1 MTLAFCC
8 LVRGKMN
15 KMWKKKDGFWM
26 KKTIKIDQLP
36 ALFQP
41 ARPVL
46 AKIEQAGFE
55 AYFVGG
61 CVRDTILHGT
71 IHDIDIATSAYP
83 SEIKQIF
90 HKTVDTGIEHGTV
103 MILDHGTGYETT
115 TFRTESGYQD
125 FRRPDK
131 VTFVRSLADDL
142 KRRDFTIN
150 ALAMKE
156 DGTVIDLFDGL
167 GDLKRHLI
175 RAVGD
180 PQARFH
186 EDALRMM
193 RAVRFASK
201 LDFAI
206 DQNTLAGIKDHA
218 QLLKKITIERIQ
230 VEFEKLL
237 LGQNPSRGLK
247 DLVDT
252 GLYAYCPG
260 LKDQKAVLQ
269 GLSNSDRW
277 QLKEAASAW
286 AVLTWPMHLA
296 TNQQSKF
303 LKSWKLSNQLI
314 KDVAAIN
321 HFLDDLAGDKVDN
334 RSLFACGQQRLL
346 AAIDAAQVLGIPVD
360 SSKLLQQYRDLPL
373 KDRHQLAIDGGTI
386 LKTTGIKPGPRLGQ
400 IIAQLTDAVIMGQVA
415 NQTADL
421 KQAAQELAKGGK

>member
-1 MTLAFCC
+1 
-8 LVRGKMN
+8 
-15 KMWKKKDGFWM
+15 M
-26 KKTIKIDQLP
+26 KKTIKIDHLP
-36 ALFQP
+36 DLFQP

-46 AKIEQAGFE
+46 AKIEEAGFE

-61 CVRDTILHGT
+61 CVRDTILHDP

-125 FRRPDK
+125 YRRPDK

-167 GDLKRHLI
+167 GDLKSRLI

-201 LDFAI
+201 LDFDI
-206 DQNTLAGIKDHA
+206 DPATLAGIKDHA
-218 QLLKKITIERIQ
+218 ALLEKIAVERIQ

-247 DLVDT
+247 DLVAT

-260 LKDQKAVLQ
+260 LQDQRTVLKELSQQ
-269 GLSNSDRW
+269 GHW

-286 AVLTWPMHLA
+286 AALTWPMHLSP
-296 TNQQSKF
+296 NQQGQF

-314 KDVAAIN
+314 KDVAVIN
-321 HFLDDLAGDKVDN
+321 HFLDDLAEQKVDN
-334 RSLFACGQQRLL
+334 RSLFACGQKRLS
-346 AAIDAAQVLGIPVD
+346 AAIAAAQVLSIKVD
-360 SSKLLQQYRDLPL
+360 GPKL
-373 KDRHQLAIDGGTI
+373 
-386 LKTTGIKPGPRLGQ
+386 
-400 IIAQLTDAVIMGQVA
+400 
-415 NQTADL
+415 
-421 KQAAQELAKGGK
+421 